1 MERKKY
7 LVVTAGGSGS
17 RMGADVPKQFLP
29 LQGKAILQRT
39 MERFLE
45 ACPGIRIL
53 TVLPRDHFGTWK
65 AYCAAHNFNVP
76 QTLVAGGITRFHS
89 VRNALVKIPDGALVA
104 VHDGVRPFV
113 SKELI
118 ERMFSRMEVCR
129 ALIPVLPVTDTL
141 KVLDRDRETGF
152 LRSAGERLDRSRVF
166 GAQTPQ
172 IFRSEDLKAA
182 YAEAYDPLFTD
193 DASVAENIK
202 IPLSFIEGERF
213 NIKITTPEDLVLAEA
228 RSAGR
233 GRSSCRWTG

>member
-182 YAEAYDPLFTD
+182 YAEAYDPLYTD

-202 IPLSFIEGERF
+202 IPLSFIAGERF

-228 RSAGR
+228 IA
-233 GRSSCRWTG
+233 RSSSRSCNP

>member
-1 MERKKY
+1 MERKKF
-7 LVVTAGGSGS
+7 LIVTAGGSGS
-17 RMGADVPKQFLP
+17 RMGAEVPKQFLL
-29 LQGKAILQRT
+29 LQGKPILQRT

-53 TVLPRDHFGTWK
+53 TVLPKEHFGTWK
-65 AYCAAHNFNVP
+65 ACCAAHNFNVP
-76 QTLVAGGITRFHS
+76 QTLVPGGFTRFHS
-89 VRNALVKIPDGALVA
+89 VRNALAKVPDGALVA

-113 SKELI
+113 SKDLI

-129 ALIPVLPVTDTL
+129 ALIPVMPVTDTL
-141 KVLDRDRETGF
+141 KVLDRDRETGL

-182 YAEAYDPLFTD
+182 YAEAYDPLYTD
-193 DASVAENIK
+193 DASVAENMK

-228 RSAGR
+228 IV
-233 GRSSCRWTG
+233 RSSSRSCNP

>member
-141 KVLDRDRETGF
+141 KVLGRDRETGF

-228 RSAGR
+228 IA
-233 GRSSCRWTG
+233 RSSSRSCNP

>member
-141 KVLDRDRETGF
+141 KLLDRDRQTGF

-228 RSAGR
+228 IA
-233 GRSSCRWTG
+233 RSSSRSCNP

>member
-89 VRNALVKIPDGALVA
+89 VRNALAKIPDGALVA

-141 KVLDRDRETGF
+141 KVLDRDRETSL

-182 YAEAYDPLFTD
+182 YAEAYDPLYTD

-228 RSAGR
+228 IA
-233 GRSSCRWTG
+233 RSSSRSCNP

>member
-228 RSAGR
+228 IA
-233 GRSSCRWTG
+233 RSSSRSCNP

>member
-53 TVLPRDHFGTWK
+53 TVLPRDHFGTWT

-228 RSAGR
+228 IA
-233 GRSSCRWTG
+233 RSSSRSCNP

>member
-53 TVLPRDHFGTWK
+53 TVLPKDHFGTWK

-89 VRNALVKIPDGALVA
+89 VRNALAKIPDGALVA

-228 RSAGR
+228 IA
-233 GRSSCRWTG
+233 RSSSRSCNP

>member
-53 TVLPRDHFGTWK
+53 TVLPKDHFGTWK

-89 VRNALVKIPDGALVA
+89 VRNALAKIPDGALVA

-141 KVLDRDRETGF
+141 KVLDRDRETG
-152 LRSAGERLDRSRVF
+152 LLHSAGERLDRSRVF

-228 RSAGR
+228 IA
-233 GRSSCRWTG
+233 RSSSRSCNP

>member
-89 VRNALVKIPDGALVA
+89 VRNALAKIPDGALVA

-193 DASVAENIK
+193 DASVSENIK

-228 RSAGR
+228 IA
-233 GRSSCRWTG
+233 RSSSRSCNP

>member
-53 TVLPRDHFGTWK
+53 TVLPKDHFGTWK

-228 RSAGR
+228 IA
-233 GRSSCRWTG
+233 RSSSRSCNP

>member
-89 VRNALVKIPDGALVA
+89 VRNALAKIPDGALVA

-228 RSAGR
+228 IA
-233 GRSSCRWTG
+233 RSSSRSCNP